1 MNKASKGWL
10 WGTVVGTVVGSVT
23 ALLFAPKPG
32 KELRQ
37 DIAEGARVAKEK
49 TQEVAER
56 IGEQSSQIAGKVKE
70 TTEGLILNFQ
80 NLKICKETEELE
92 PEVQVS
98 AFVEEAGFFDTEDG
112 ERKPIRT
119 AEEDV
124 KTKDL

>member
-56 IGEQSSQIAGKVKE
+56 IGEQSSQIAGRVKE

-80 NLKICKETEELE
+80 NLKICKETETGE

-98 AFVEEAGFFDTEDG
+98 AFAEEAVLLEEEGFELNKTQADEENF
-112 ERKPIRT
+112 RT
-119 AEEDV
+119 KE
-124 KTKDL
+124 L